1 MVKLLKRLLAVLIVM
16 VLLLGGALWWLL
28 SYIAP
33 DEQLDMRY
41 APIDVE
47 AKALDMVKKLKPEL
61 VLSEADINDLIKNH
75 LNSEYASKGA
85 DGTSLELTK
94 DIRLDGAV
102 FELEDDKLIARMNVT
117 YMDRF
122 PAELDSVYLL
132 EWQPPNIALR
142 PQSLSVKEI
151 ALPVGL
157 LDTIIIPLDL
167 PAKDVLS
174 VKDVL
179 FEKNQL
185 RIRFKLQIQ
194 LPL

>member
-1 MVKLLKRLLAVLIVM
+1 M
-16 VLLLGGALWWLL
+16 
-28 SYIAP
+28 AP
-33 DEQLDMRY
+33 DEQLDLRY
-41 APIDVE
+41 APIDVK

-75 LNSEYASKGA
+75 LNSEYASRGA
-85 DGTSLELTK
+85 GGSSLELAK
-94 DIRLDGAV
+94 DLRLDGAV

-117 YMDRF
+117 YKDRI
-122 PAELDSVYLL
+122 PAELDAVYLL

-142 PQSLSVKEI
+142 PQSLSVKEM

-157 LDTIIIPLDL
+157 LETVIIPLDL
-167 PAKDVLS
+167 PAQDVLS
-174 VKDVL
+174 VRDVL

>member
-16 VLLLGGALWWLL
+16 VLLLGGAVWWLL
-28 SYIAP
+28 SYMAP
-33 DEQLDMRY
+33 DEQLDLRY
-41 APIDVE
+41 APMDVK
-47 AKALDMVKKLKPEL
+47 AKALDMVKKLKAEL
-61 VLSEADINDLIKNH
+61 VLSEADINDLIKKH
-75 LNSEYASKGA
+75 LNSEYASRGA
-85 DGTSLELTK
+85 GGSSLELAK
-94 DIRLDGAV
+94 DLRLDGAV

-117 YMDRF
+117 YKDRI
-122 PAELDSVYLL
+122 PAELDAVYLL

-142 PQSLSVKEI
+142 PQSLSVKEM

-157 LDTIIIPLDL
+157 LETVIIPLDL
-167 PAKDVLS
+167 PAQDVLS
-174 VKDVL
+174 VRDVL

>member
-1 MVKLLKRLLAVLIVM
+1 MVKMLKRLLAALIVM
-16 VLLLGGALWWLL
+16 VLLLGGAVWWLL

-41 APIDVE
+41 APIDVN

-75 LNSEYASKGA
+75 LNSEYASREAG
-85 DGTSLELTK
+85 GSSLELAK
-94 DIRLDGAV
+94 DLRLDGAV
-102 FELEDDKLIARMNVT
+102 FELEEDKLVVRMNVT
-117 YMDRF
+117 YMDRI
-122 PAELDSVYLL
+122 PAELDAVYSL

-151 ALPVGL
+151 GLPVGML
-157 LDTIIIPLDL
+157 ETIIIPLDL
-167 PAKDVLS
+167 PAQDVLS
-174 VKDVL
+174 VRDVL
-179 FEKNQL
+179 FEKDQL
-185 RIRFKLQIQ
+185 RIRFKLQIE

>member
-1 MVKLLKRLLAVLIVM
+1 MVKMLKRLLAALIVT
-16 VLLLGGALWWLL
+16 VLLLGGAVWWLL

-41 APIDVE
+41 APIDVN

-75 LNSEYASKGA
+75 LNSKYASRGA
-85 DGTSLELTK
+85 GGSSLELAK
-94 DIRLDGAV
+94 DLRLDGAV
-102 FELEDDKLIARMNVT
+102 FELEEDKLVARMNVT
-117 YMDRF
+117 YMDRI
-122 PAELDSVYLL
+122 PAELDAVYSL

-151 ALPVGL
+151 GLPLGML
-157 LDTIIIPLDL
+157 ETIIIPLDL
-167 PAKDVLS
+167 PAQDVLS
-174 VKDVL
+174 VRDVL
-179 FEKNQL
+179 FEKDQL
-185 RIRFKLQIQ
+185 RIRFKLQIE